1 MKAALATMAMPL
13 GLAVAQA
20 QTTAPSV
27 TAPAAPAGG
36 QPAAAK
42 SPTEQWIQDVK
53 NPTSWLNWGADLRL
67 RNEYVDNATT
77 LGPSAYHEQDFFRY
91 RARVSL
97 NLTPLDNLDFKFRM
111 VSEPREFMKRKN
123 GVQGSGM
130 DYTGN
135 YMQGLVDNLSMSW
148 KEIGGAPLSLS
159 VGRQDIML
167 GEKGVA
173 QGGNAYYWGSYWLV
187 GDGSPL
193 DGSRDYFLDSARV
206 KLDLKDAKT
215 TIEGIGIL
223 NHARNS
229 DFLPTINKL
238 SGFNEYLT
246 EQNEVG
252 GILYLSNKSV
262 EKTQLDAYFIYK
274 GDTAKLANGDT
285 GEIYT
290 LGAKVTRIFSDKLLW
305 TVEGAYQFGH
315 KAYPGLGLASKE
327 ISAYGFNSMLT
338 YQFKDSLKDQF
349 RFSFEFLSGSKPGST
364 KDNSFDILWG
374 RYPSWSEL
382 YVNTPMSEAYG
393 PLAAN
398 KYNRPGQYQNLIRFG
413 PGWSFDP
420 VKNLNFIAEYAALF
434 APESSMVN
442 PTFGTG

>member
-1 MKAALATMAMPL
+1 
-13 GLAVAQA
+13 
-20 QTTAPSV
+20 
-27 TAPAAPAGG
+27 
-36 QPAAAK
+36 
-42 SPTEQWIQDVK
+42 
-53 NPTSWLNWGADLRL
+53 
-67 RNEYVDNATT
+67 
-77 LGPSAYHEQDFFRY
+77 
-91 RARVSL
+91 
-97 NLTPLDNLDFKFRM
+97 M
-111 VSEPREFMKRKN
+111 VSEPREFMKPKSPA
-123 GVQGSGM
+123 QGPGM

-252 GILYLSNKSV
+252 GILYLSNKSL

-274 GDTAKLANGDT
+274 GDTAKYVSARQLGGDT

-290 LGAKVTRIFSDKLLW
+290 VGAKVARNFSDKLLW

-315 KAYPGLGLASKE
+315 KEYPYLGIASKE

-338 YQFKDSLKDQF
+338 YQFKDALKDQF

-374 RYPSWSEL
+374 RYPRWSEL
-382 YVNTPMSEAYG
+382 YVNT
-393 PLAAN
+393 AAGDTHG
-398 KYNRPGQYQNLIRFG
+398 RPGQYQDLIRFG

-420 VKNLNFIAEYAALF
+420 VKNLNIIAEYAALF
-434 APESSMVN
+434 APESMAPN
-442 PTFGTG
+442 ATFGSGNFRGHYAWATMTYKFCDHLKAHLWAEFLFPGDYYAQKNMASFLRAELHFTF